1 MIKRTAIFLLVV
13 VLAGCGPRLVYPHL
27 GWLVPWYV
35 SDFISLDS
43 DQKTMLEARLSRLL
57 DWHCRTQLPAYAAT
71 LRSLGRD
78 LADNSQPV
86 TAATLQAYN
95 TRLIELWK
103 ELLRQIGPDITAILA
118 TSTDAQIDELFVNLE
133 KQNQEFHKE
142 YIDQPP
148 DMIFQNREDRMAK
161 RTRYWISK
169 LNSEQARVLADWNSQ
184 LEPIAVEWLQ
194 NRQVIQ
200 AEARRLLARRHDD
213 PGFQAAMQA
222 LIINPENRRSQE
234 YQHKID
240 VNTAVTIN
248 YIVKLDRLL
257 TPDQRSHLLDRID
270 SLAADFDALSC
281 DPARSTKPTLN

>member
-1 MIKRTAIFLLVV
+1 MLKRTAFLLLVV

-27 GWLVPWYV
+27 DWLVPWYV
-35 SDFISLDS
+35 SDYISLDR

-57 DWHCRTQLPAYAAT
+57 DWHCRTQLPAYATA

-103 ELLRQIGPDITAILA
+103 ELMRQIGPDITAILA
-118 TSTDAQIDELFVNLE
+118 MSTAAQIEELFVNLE
-133 KQNQEFHKE
+133 KQNQKFNKEF
-142 YIDQPP
+142 IDQPP
-148 DMIFQNREDRMAK
+148 DALFQNREDRMAK

-169 LNSEQARVLADWNSQ
+169 LNSEQTRALADWNSQ

-194 NRQVIQ
+194 NREVIQ
-200 AEARRLLARRHDD
+200 AEARRLLARRQDD
-213 PGFQAAMQA
+213 PGFRAAMQA
-222 LIINPENRRSQE
+222 LLITPENLRSQE
-234 YQHKID
+234 YQRKID

-248 YIVKLDRLL
+248 FIVKLDRLL

-281 DPARSTKPTLN
+281 DPARSTKPTFN

>member
-1 MIKRTAIFLLVV
+1 MIKRTAILLLVL

-35 SDFISLDS
+35 SDYISLDS

-78 LADNSQPV
+78 LADDSRPV

-118 TSTDAQIDELFVNLE
+118 TSADAQIDELFVNLE
-133 KQNQEFHKE
+133 KQNQKFHKE

-148 DMIFQNREDRMAK
+148 DMIFQNREDRMVK
-161 RTRYWISK
+161 RTGYWISK
-169 LNSEQARVLADWNSQ
+169 LNSEQARALADWNSQ
-184 LEPIAVEWLQ
+184 LEPIAEEWLQ

-213 PGFQAAMQA
+213 PGFRAAMQA
-222 LIINPENRRSQE
+222 LIINPENMRSQE

-281 DPARSTKPTLN
+281 DPARSPKPTFN